1 MSILYGYKVTLLW
14 RKNCYLL
21 WIVRKLPRTVKA
33 SEGLKLT
40 MGANCF
46 WSCIM
51 IIAYSCD
58 FTRFFLLSIALVF
71 QSNARLIQPPWSH
84 EKVSFYGRPWKCD
97 FITLVTSLLRYYY
110 YSFFPL
116 FCSFWLSSDDH
127 NIPYCHVLC
136 TYSTLLGISQ
146 LLSDTDVQKWPNNF
160 FTILTVVTGK
170 INQNK

>member
-33 SEGLKLT
+33 SEGLTYHGRKLFLKSHYD
-40 MGANCF
+40 NPVI
-46 WSCIM
+46 SL
-51 IIAYSCD
+51 D
-58 FTRFFLLSIALVF
+58 FFLLSIALVF

-136 TYSTLLGISQ
+136 TYYFTRDKPTFIRYRRAKVAKQ
-146 LLSDTDVQKWPNNF
+146 LLHHSNRRD
-160 FTILTVVTGK
+160 G
-170 INQNK
+170 